1 MLASTQARSE
11 LDLLREPLSAAARS
25 AAEQMVLS
33 GIREL
38 DFACVEND
46 LPQACVSERFL
57 AFKREAST
65 SCKCQKQLEGRE
77 HRKSDRRDTCSPPY
91 AMLA

>member
-11 LDLLREPLSAAARS
+11 LDLLREPLSAAARLVS
-25 AAEQMVLS
+25 EQMVLS
-33 GIREL
+33 RYPGARLCPGRERPSTSL
-38 DFACVEND
+38 R
-46 LPQACVSERFL
+46 ERFL

-91 AMLA
+91 TMLA